1 MKSCNDNIIEKIC
14 DNYNNSNYSESAY
27 RWVVPDINPFKL
39 KEYQKNGDVS
49 ELLARVLIN
58 RRISIDDL
66 KKIKEVDSFM
76 LMLDEYI
83 DRIVDL
89 DIAAEKVLAEL
100 GKKNTKV
107 FVYTDYDADG
117 ITSAGIVND
126 FFSNLFSYFALP
138 KENLSIHVPERK
150 DGYGLN
156 QKWCEGLAAKKT
168 DADNYLVI
176 TFDNGV
182 TKNNEVECLLKAG
195 IDVIVTDHHEPEAEL
210 PSCIVVDPKKDTE
223 RFGEELCGAGLAFLL
238 CVKIYK
244 LIKHELDKAN
254 LLAFSESLQRCLGLA
269 AMGTIADMMNM
280 TVFNLAMTRAGLAY
294 LNCFEYIP
302 VNCLRDSFNMVEI
315 TSKDIGFNIAACLNA
330 CGQMNLA
337 NLGYELLESF
347 DKDESIIREKAEKI
361 YKIYSKNKD
370 ITRKMKVL
378 IQKEIDCGRFDDD
391 KICIY
396 PIAGIPY
403 GIAGK
408 LAQHISNSTN
418 KPAIVLIEE
427 DKEEMNGSA
436 RCASGNL
443 DLLSILKPFVEKGE
457 IKKANGHKSACGV
470 VFYKE
475 YLDTIAEHIS
485 DYISSLEESGE
496 IELPQKKTLYIDKE
510 ISIDDICEKTYM
522 ELISMP
528 YSMNF
533 ASPNLLISGT
543 IERVSVSKSNP
554 NNICYTLKD
563 ENTGKSVSI
572 WAWNLYPKLYDATK
586 HTAMKI
592 VGNLN
597 RFFQNP
603 KTFTLD
609 IVDMKFY

>member
-14 DNYNNSNYSESAY
+14 DNYNNSKYSESAY

-89 DIAAEKVLAEL
+89 DIAAEKVLAKL
-100 GKKNTKV
+100 GKRNTMV

-126 FFSNLFSYFALP
+126 FFSNLFSYFGLP

-195 IDVIVTDHHEPEAEL
+195 IDVIVTDHHEPEADL
-210 PSCIVVDPKKDTE
+210 PACLVVDPKKDTE

-280 TVFNLAMTRAGLAY
+280 TVFNLALTRAGIAY
-294 LNCFEYIP
+294 LNCFEYNP
-302 VNCLRDSFNMVEI
+302 VNCLKDCFNMVEI
-315 TSKDIGFNIAACLNA
+315 TSKDIGFNLAACLNA
-330 CGQMNLA
+330 CGQMNMA
-337 NLGYELLESF
+337 YLGYELLKSY
-347 DKDESIIREKAEKI
+347 DEDEVIIRKKAEEI
-361 YKIYSKNKD
+361 YRIYSKNRD
-370 ITRKMKVL
+370 ITKKMKVML
-378 IQKEIDCGRFDDD
+378 QNEIDSGRFDET
-391 KICIY
+391 KICVY
-396 PIAGIPY
+396 PIKDIPY

-408 LAQHISNSTN
+408 LAQHISSATN
-418 KPAIVLIEE
+418 KPSIVLVDEG
-427 DKEEMNGSA
+427 KEEIKGSA
-436 RCASGNL
+436 RCAVGNI
-443 DLLSILKPFVEKGE
+443 DLLSMLKPFVNNGE
-457 IKKANGHKSACGV
+457 IKYANGHKSACGV
-470 VFYKE
+470 VFYRE
-475 YLDTIAEHIS
+475 YLDDIQSHIS
-485 DYISSLEESGE
+485 DYISLLEDSGE
-496 IELPQKKTLYIDKE
+496 IELPEKKNLYIDKE
-510 ISIDDICEKTYM
+510 VSVDDICEKTYM
-522 ELISMP
+522 DLVSIP

-533 ASPNLLISGT
+533 ASPNLLISGM

-563 ENTGKSVSI
+563 EKTGKSISI
-572 WAWNLYPKLYDATK
+572 WAWNLYPKLYDASR
-586 HTAMKI
+586 HTSMKI

-597 RFFQNP
+597 RNFMNP
-603 KTFTLD
+603 RTFTLD

>member
-1 MKSCNDNIIEKIC
+1 MISRKDNIIEKIC
-14 DNYNNSNYSESAY
+14 NDYNSDQYSKSAY
-27 RWVVPDINPFKL
+27 KWVVPEINPFRL
-39 KEYQKNGDVS
+39 ADYQKNGEVS
-49 ELLARVLIN
+49 EILARVLIN
-58 RRISIDDL
+58 RGIDVDDF
-66 KKIKEVDSFM
+66 KKIKEVESFM
-76 LMLDEYI
+76 TLLDEYVNK
-83 DRIVDL
+83 IVG
-89 DIAAEKVLAEL
+89 IEAAAESILTEL
-100 GKKNTKV
+100 RKENTKI

-117 ITSAGIVND
+117 ITSGGIVND
-126 FFSNLFSYFALP
+126 FFSCLYSYLGLERKNLT
-138 KENLSIHVPERK
+138 IHVPERK
-150 DGYGLN
+150 DGYGLSL
-156 QKWCEGLAAKKT
+156 KWCESLAAGK
-168 DADNYLVI
+168 AEEDNYLVV

-182 TKNNEVECLLKAG
+182 TKNAEVEYLINAG
-195 IDVIVTDHHEPEAEL
+195 IKVIVTDHHEPEAIL
-210 PSCIVVDPKKDTE
+210 PPCLIVDPKKDE
-223 RFGEELCGAGLAFLL
+223 DRFGEELCGAGLAFLL
-238 CVKIYK
+238 CVKIYN
-244 LIKHELDKAN
+244 LIKAELDEKD
-254 LLAFSESLQRCLGLA
+254 LEAFRESLQRCLGLA

-396 PIAGIPY
+396 SIAGIPY

-485 DYISSLEESGE
+485 GYISSLEESGE

-522 ELISMP
+522 DLISMP

-533 ASPNLLISGT
+533 TSPNLLISGT